1 MTNHQRRKDDR
12 DLDYAG
18 ARSYISSIALFIGI
32 SAAIVG
38 SWPTVA
44 GAAIV
49 IFVCSAE
56 W

>member
-1 MTNHQRRKDDR
+1 MNHQRRKDDAGI
-12 DLDYAG
+12 DYAG
-18 ARSYISSIALFIGI
+18 ARSYMSSIALFIGI
-32 SAAIVG
+32 AAAIIG

-49 IFVCSAE
+49 IFVCTAE